1 MKNKILKVFFLIFLI
16 GIIYTLFVNIYMIQ
30 STKNS
35 IINIEELDNIQD
47 VDAILILGC
56 KVNGDS
62 PSMMLANRLDKG
74 IEVYHKL
81 HTKILISGDHGE
93 TKYDEV
99 GVMKDYLLSNDIDAK
114 DIFLDHAGFNTYD
127 SIYRAKY
134 IFNSQRIIIITQE
147 YHLSRALYIASHL
160 GIDAKGI
167 MASDVPYKVIM
178 FKNEVREVLSRDKNF
193 VKVIFKPKSK
203 YLGEKISLTGDGN
216 INEGY

>member
-1 MKNKILKVFFLIFLI
+1 MKKKVLVILSIIILIVSLL
-16 GIIYTLFVNIYMIQ
+16 TLFINLRMIN
-30 STKNS
+30 STKDQIVS
-35 IINIEELDNIQD
+35 IDSLSNDY
-47 VDAILILGC
+47 DAIIVLGC
-56 KVNGDS
+56 KVNDNG
-62 PSMMLANRLDKG
+62 PSLMLARRLDRG
-74 IEVYHKL
+74 IDVYNKIN
-81 HTKILISGDHGE
+81 TKVILTGDHGKNE
-93 TKYDEV
+93 YDEV
-99 GVMKDYLLSNDIDAK
+99 NIMRDYVLDSIPSK